1 VIPIFPTLATA
12 AARRGMYGI
21 IAIHYAQGGLRETF
35 SCKAFPLPTPLF
47 SQGKGEGGTKV
58 FL

>member
-1 VIPIFPTLATA
+1 
-12 AARRGMYGI
+12 MYGI
-21 IAIHYAQGGLRETF
+21 IAIHYAQGGLRDTF

-47 SQGKGEGGTKV
+47 SQGKGESGTKV